1 MTEEKQK
8 SIDNVTTV
16 NLDIAL
22 RMCKIQID
30 TSILDNVIDLVELI
44 EQKGD
49 QTSISDVC
57 KLQEIWKIH
66 KG

>member
-1 MTEEKQK
+1 MIEEKEK
-8 SIDNVTTV
+8 SIDKVTTV

-30 TSILDNVIDLVELI
+30 TSLLDKVIDLVELI

-49 QTSISDVC
+49 KTSISDIC
-57 KLQEIWKIH
+57 ELQEIWKMH
-66 KG
+66 K

>member
-1 MTEEKQK
+1 MNEEKLK
-8 SIDNVTTV
+8 PIDRVTTI

-30 TSILDNVIDLVELI
+30 TSILDKVIDLVELI
-44 EQKGD
+44 EEKGD

-57 KLQEIWKIH
+57 ELQEIWKMN
-66 KG
+66 KR